1 MKLGP
6 SLFSDFKYT
15 LRSLNT
21 GKLSAEEY
29 AHFYHQWG
37 GSFIVHPDVLK
48 YFEDAHG
55 IKVRYRGYFRRGQCI
70 GAIPVWGAYVAGDHS
85 ALQANRLGDKV
96 DFGYPAMY
104 LPIDPEHR
112 CTILY
117 KAKYLLDLQRQHIGG
132 ALFYGP
138 ESKKKMA
145 MLRKIP
151 EELPSGK
158 KEFQIKERRFE
169 RQGGTIRDVQEFHGE
184 EVAAIYA
191 DLHQQR
197 WNSAP
202 HAAQSLGATFSA
214 LKNFLFGK
222 VLWLDQKP
230 IAIQINFRADTRR
243 TICID
248 YINGGVDKGLHKN
261 ISPGA
266 LLSYIN
272 GYHAC
277 EESRR
282 ENKLLVYSYG
292 KANTEYKDQWCHRVS
307 RGLSGFWLPG

>member
-1 MKLGP
+1 MEP
-6 SLFSDFKYT
+6 ALFSHLTYR

-21 GKLSAEEY
+21 GTLSAQDY

-37 GSFIVHPDVLK
+37 GSFIVHPDVLR

-55 IKVRYRGYFRRGQCI
+55 MKVRYRGYFRRNECI
-70 GAIPVWGAYVAGDHS
+70 GAVPVWGAFVAGDHS
-85 ALQANRLGDKV
+85 ALQAYRLGNNV

-104 LPIDPEHR
+104 LPIAPEQR
-112 CTILY
+112 CLILY
-117 KAKYLLDLQRQHIGG
+117 KAKYLLDLQRRQVAG
-132 ALFYGP
+132 ALFHGH
-138 ESKKKMA
+138 ESKKMA
-145 MLRKIP
+145 ILRKIP

-169 RQGGTIRDVQEFHGE
+169 RQGGTVRDIQEFRGD

-197 WNSAP
+197 WNKAP
-202 HAAQSLGATFSA
+202 HAAHSLGATFSA
-214 LKNFLFGK
+214 LKPFLFGK
-222 VLWLDQKP
+222 VLWLDQQP
-230 IAIQINFRADTRR
+230 IAIQINFRADTSR

-272 GYHAC
+272 GYQAC

-282 ENKLLVYSYG
+282 DDKLLIYSYG
-292 KANTEYKDQWCHRVS
+292 KANTEYKDQWCHRIS